1 MTKCKKEKRSGTAVF
16 LFPVC
21 VVVVGSSREQKKKK
35 KKKREENLEWI
46 KVGREM
52 DGLAGREDTK

>member
-1 MTKCKKEKRSGTAVF
+1 MTRCKKEKRSGTAVF

-21 VVVVGSSREQKKKK
+21 VVVVGSSREQKKRKK
-35 KKKREENLEWI
+35 KKEGNLEWI